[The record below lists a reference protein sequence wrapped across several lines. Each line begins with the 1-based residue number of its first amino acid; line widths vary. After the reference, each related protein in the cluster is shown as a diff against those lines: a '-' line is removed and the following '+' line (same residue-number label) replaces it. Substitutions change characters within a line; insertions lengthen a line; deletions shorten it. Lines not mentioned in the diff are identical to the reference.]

1 MNFFE
6 LKPSDISNLSD
17 ADLREMVARLCEA
30 ELHDQ
35 KIQRSCILWGGA
47 QEAADG
53 GLDIRVKSEIS
64 LLNPGFVP
72 RNNTGFQIKKS
83 SMGKAACREEM
94 LMRGEV
100 KKVIRSL
107 IEQQG
112 AYIIVSGKDDCS
124 DKMLTD
130 RIKGMQS
137 AIENITGKEQ
147 IFLDFYGRD
156 RLSAW
161 LRQYPSVSLWV
172 RSKLGGQS
180 VSGWFPYQRWAG
192 TPDDMDDEFL
202 MDEHPCVTDLNS
214 RHKKPMSIASGINL
228 VREKLGKTGAVIRLI
243 GLSGVGKTR
252 FAQALFEENVGENPL
267 PKTNVIYAD
276 LGNNPTPSVLDL
288 VTYLKTNDCTC
299 YVVLDNCPPDLHRTI
314 QKEVSSH
321 RAKLSLLTI
330 EYDIS
335 DDQPEETEVI
345 NIEPSSIRTISKL
358 VLKRFPFLGRVNADK
373 VAEFSGGNAR
383 LAIALASR
391 VEPDETLTNFS
402 DDELFRRI
410 FNQRKGKS
418 DGLLESAEILSLVY
432 SFNIS
437 SNEYNDEL
445 SVLSQIGGS
454 DRKKLY
460 RDRAELFR
468 RQLVQQRGEWLAILP
483 HALANRLARRALQ
496 NIHPDQINTEL
507 LKANNRRLFKSCAH
521 RLGYLHDFEPALTLA
536 RSWLDSEGPF
546 HDIAQCDDELSTTAL
561 EYIAPLLPLEILTA
575 LENASK
581 CQEFCLTN
589 NLFYETIVRIL
600 WKIAYEEQY
609 FTRAAELILYF
620 AKSEKIEREYLIIV
634 RYLARLFS
642 LCFSGTQ
649 AKTIQ
654 RLSFVEK
661 ILDCDAV
668 RQREIAEAIFHSAF
682 ETVHW
687 TLFEQFD
694 FGARQRDFGWQPET
708 VQEQLDWYAGF
719 IKLLIPFLDSN
730 VESKICWAEG
740 ILAKN
745 FEQLWQSAGCY
756 DVLEDIV
763 KRHGVA
769 GKWPGVWIAIKKTI
783 QNPENVHRPEIL
795 SRLKKLECLAAPT
808 DLYSEIEYYA
818 LTNTSDHI
826 ELGCEN
832 KENKL
837 EELYQK
843 IEKLGE
849 LTVAKPEYLIRL
861 APKLWQNACTALFRF
876 AKGLAKGSLDQ
887 TSTFETLIYLM
898 QQQKLAEVQS
908 TVFQGF
914 ITGVYETN
922 PLLSR
927 KLQLSILDVPELK
940 PHFIKILLT
949 TPKASWKTDKL
960 IELTRMEELEISS
973 FRDTQFYL
981 ENYFEENELSKLL
994 LAINDLKDG
1003 IYVASRLLYL
1013 RLLAK
1018 TASKKLYAIGKYI
1031 IVKLLSLP
1039 RDEEHIQKIG
1049 SREIK
1054 FLINNCLPKSATEN
1068 EVRNIID
1075 LLCKNV
1081 EKSVETVS
1089 LTFGYFEK
1097 KFINYLMGHYAE
1109 YVLDR
1114 IFLIS
1119 ESSEKLV
1126 DCLFVQDKTF
1136 EEVSPINLLSIERV
1150 LNWCNGDQNRI
1161 QKVASLVSP
1170 YICLDKKSR
1179 LPEKSKEVTLSPH
1192 IKALFDVAED
1202 KAAMVETIFD
1212 NTILNKTIMKG
1223 WIGSLA
1229 NILEERFQAFAELLN
1244 HPSFEVQKITRVKLI
1259 ELGEKIKNERE
1270 LEAKENSQREQKFE

>member
-53 GLDIRVKSEIS
+53 GLDIRVKSEIP

-94 LMRGEV
+94 LMGGEV
-100 KKVIRSL
+100 KEVIRSL
-107 IEQQG
+107 IEQKG

-137 AIENITGKEQ
+137 AIENITSKEQ

-172 RSKLGGQS
+172 RSKLDGRFL
-180 VSGWFPYQRWAG
+180 SGWFPFQRWAG
-192 TPDDMDDEFL
+192 TPDYINDEFL

-214 RHKKPMSIASGINL
+214 RHKKPMSIASGIKL
-228 VREKLGKTGAVIRLI
+228 VREKLDKTGSVIRLT

-252 FAQALFEENVGENPL
+252 FAQALFEETVGENPL

-276 LGNNPTPSVLDL
+276 LGNNPRPSALDL
-288 VTYLKTNDCTC
+288 VNYLKTNDCTC

-321 RAKLSLLTI
+321 QAKLSLLTI

-335 DDQPEETEVI
+335 DDRPEETEVI
-345 NIEPSSIRTISKL
+345 HIEPSSISTIYKL
-358 VLKRFPFLGRVNADK
+358 ILERFPSLKHVNADK

-391 VEPDETLTNFS
+391 VEKDETLTNFS
-402 DDELFRRI
+402 DEDLFRRL
-410 FNQRKGKS
+410 FNQRKGES
-418 DGLLESAEILSLVY
+418 DSLLGSAEILSLVY
-432 SFNIS
+432 SYNVS
-437 SNEYNDEL
+437 SKECNDEL
-445 SVLSQIGGS
+445 SVLSQIGGT
-454 DRKKLY
+454 DRQKLY
-460 RDRAELFR
+460 RDQAELLR
-468 RQLVQQRGEWLAILP
+468 RLLAQQRGNWRAILP
-483 HALANRLARRALQ
+483 HALGNRLARRALQ
-496 NIHPDQINTEL
+496 NIHPDHINAEL
-507 LKANNRRLFKSCAH
+507 LKAENWRLFKSCAH

-536 RSWLDSEGPF
+536 RSWLDCEGPF

-620 AKSEKIEREYLIIV
+620 AKSEKIERKYLIIV
-634 RYLARLFS
+634 RYLAGLFS

-661 ILDCDAV
+661 ILDCDGV

-719 IKLLIPFLDSN
+719 LKLLIPFLDSN

-745 FEQLWQSAGCY
+745 FEQLWQSAGCF

-783 QNPENVHRPEIL
+783 HNPENVDRPEIL

-808 DLYSEIEYYA
+808 DLDSEIEYYA
-818 LTNTSDHI
+818 LTDTWAHI
-826 ELGCEN
+826 ELGSEN
-832 KENKL
+832 EENKL
-837 EELYQK
+837 KDHYQK

-849 LTVAKPEYLIRL
+849 LTVANPKNLKRL
-861 APKLWQNACTALFRF
+861 TPKLWQIPSNALFMF
-876 AKGLAKGSLDQ
+876 GKGLAKGLSDQ
-887 TSTFETLIYLM
+887 TSTFETLIHLM

-908 TVFQGF
+908 AVFQGF
-914 ITGVYETN
+914 ISGVYETN

-927 KLQLSILDVPELK
+927 KLQVSVLGVPELR
-940 PHFIKILLT
+940 PHFISILLA
-949 TPKASWKTDKL
+949 TPAEPWKTDKL
-960 IELTRMEELEISS
+960 IELVRRNELKASS
-973 FRDTQFYL
+973 FKNMDY
-981 ENYFEENELSKLL
+981 YFANSFTDKELSKLL
-994 LAINDLKDG
+994 LAINDSKDG
-1003 IYVASRLLYL
+1003 VYVATRILYL

-1018 TASKKLYAIGKYI
+1018 NANKKLYAIGKHI

-1039 RDEEHIQKIG
+1039 RDEVHIQKIG
-1049 SREIK
+1049 SREME

-1089 LTFGYFEK
+1089 LTFSYFEK

-1150 LNWCNGDQNRI
+1150 LNWCNEDQNRI
-1161 QKVASLVSP
+1161 QRVASLVSP

-1192 IKALFDVAED
+1192 IKALLDVAED
-1202 KAAMVETIFD
+1202 KAAIVETIFD
-1212 NTILNKTIMKG
+1212 NTILNKAIIKG
-1223 WIGSLA
+1223 WTGSLA

-1259 ELGEKIKNERE
+1259 ELGEKIKYERE

>member
-53 GLDIRVKSEIS
+53 GLDIRVKSEIP

-94 LMRGEV
+94 LMGGEV
-100 KKVIRSL
+100 KEVIRSL
-107 IEQQG
+107 IEQKG

-137 AIENITGKEQ
+137 AIENITSKEQ

-172 RSKLGGQS
+172 RSKLDRRFL
-180 VSGWFPYQRWAG
+180 SGWFPFQRWAG
-192 TPDDMDDEFL
+192 TPDDMDDKFL

-214 RHKKPMSIASGINL
+214 RHKKPMSMASGINL
-228 VREKLGKTGAVIRLI
+228 VREKLGKTGSVIRLT

-252 FAQALFEENVGENPL
+252 FAQALFEETVGENPL

-276 LGNNPTPSVLDL
+276 LGNNPRPSVLDL
-288 VTYLKTNDCTC
+288 VTYLKTNDCIC

-321 RAKLSLLTI
+321 QAKLSLLTI

-335 DDQPEETEVI
+335 DDRPEETEVI
-345 NIEPSSIRTISKL
+345 HIEPSSISTIYKL
-358 VLKRFPFLGRVNADK
+358 ILKRFPSLKHVNADK

-391 VEPDETLTNFS
+391 VEKDETLTNFS
-402 DDELFRRI
+402 DEDLFRRL
-410 FNQRKGKS
+410 FNQRKGES
-418 DGLLESAEILSLVY
+418 DSLLGSAEILSLVY
-432 SFNIS
+432 SYNVS
-437 SNEYNDEL
+437 SEECNDEL
-445 SVLSQIGGS
+445 SVLSQIGGT
-454 DRKKLY
+454 DRQKLY
-460 RDRAELFR
+460 RDHAELLR
-468 RQLVQQRGEWLAILP
+468 RQLAQQRGNWRAILP
-483 HALANRLARRALQ
+483 HALGNRLARRALQ
-496 NIHPDQINTEL
+496 NIHPDHINAEL
-507 LKANNRRLFKSCAH
+507 LKAENWRLFKSCAH

-546 HDIAQCDDELSTTAL
+546 HDITQCDGELSTAL

-620 AKSEKIEREYLIIV
+620 AKSEKIERKYFIIV

-649 AKTIQ
+649 ANTIQ

-661 ILDCDAV
+661 IFNCDGIW
-668 RQREIAEAIFHSAF
+668 QREIAEAIFNSAF
-682 ETVHW
+682 EAGHW
-687 TLFEQFD
+687 SAFEKFD
-694 FGARQRDFGWQPET
+694 FGARQRDFGWMPRSFE
-708 VQEQLDWYAGF
+708 EQLEWYAGF

-730 VESKICWAEG
+730 EESKICWAEG

-745 FEQLWQSAGCY
+745 FEKLWQYAGCY
-756 DVLEDIV
+756 DVLEDIL

-769 GKWPGVWIAIKKTI
+769 GKWPGVWMAIKKTI
-783 QNPENVHRPEIL
+783 HNPENVHRPEIL

-808 DLYSEIEYYA
+808 DQYSEIEYYA
-818 LTNTSDHI
+818 LTNTSDHV
-826 ELGCEN
+826 ELRCEDW
-832 KENKL
+832 ENKL
-837 EELYQK
+837 KELYQK

-849 LTVAKPEYLIRL
+849 ITVAKPEYLKRL
-861 APKLWQNACTALFRF
+861 ASKLWLIPSNALFMFGR
-876 AKGLAKGSLDQ
+876 GLAKGSSDQ
-887 TSTFETLIYLM
+887 TLTFRTLIYLM

-908 TVFQGF
+908 TVYQGF
-914 ITGVYETN
+914 IAGVYETN
-922 PLLSR
+922 PFLSR
-927 KLQLSILDVPELK
+927 KLQVSVLDVPELR
-940 PHFIKILLT
+940 PHFIRILLT
-949 TPKASWKTDKL
+949 TPAESWKTDKL

-973 FRDTQFYL
+973 FRDMQFYL
-981 ENYFEENELSKLL
+981 RNYFTDNDLSRLL
-994 LAINDLKDG
+994 HAVNNLKDG
-1003 IYVASRLLYL
+1003 IYASAEILYQRLL
-1013 RLLAK
+1013 K
-1018 TASKKLYAIGKYI
+1018 NIASNELYAVGKQI

-1039 RDEEHIQKIG
+1039 RGWFQIQNFGTKVV
-1049 SREIK
+1049 EYFIK
-1054 FLINNCLPKSATEN
+1054 AYLPESATEN
-1068 EVRNIID
+1068 EVCNIID
-1075 LLCKNV
+1075 VLCEGIETSRLIIDDYIEGTIRYLV
-1081 EKSVETVS
+1081 E
-1089 LTFGYFEK
+1089 
-1097 KFINYLMGHYAE
+1097 HYAE
-1109 YVLDR
+1109 CVLDR
-1114 IFLIS
+1114 VFLIGNIS
-1119 ESSEKLV
+1119 ERLANL
-1126 DCLFVQDKTF
+1126 LFTVKIDRYL
-1136 EEVSPINLLSIERV
+1136 SPLNLLSIERV

-1161 QKVASLVSP
+1161 QRVASLVSP

-1192 IKALFDVAED
+1192 IKALLDVAED

-1212 NTILNKTIMKG
+1212 NTILNKTLIKS
-1223 WIGSLA
+1223 WTGSLA
-1229 NILEERFQAFAELLN
+1229 NILEERSLAVAELLN
-1244 HPSFEVQKITRVKLI
+1244 HPSFEVQKITRDKLI
-1259 ELGEKIKNERE
+1259 ELGEKIKYERE

>member
-53 GLDIRVKSEIS
+53 GLDIRVKSKIP

-72 RNNTGFQIKKS
+72 RKNTGFQIKKS

-94 LMRGEV
+94 LIGGEV
-100 KKVIRSL
+100 KEVIRSL

-180 VSGWFPYQRWAG
+180 LSGWFPYQRWAG

-267 PKTNVIYAD
+267 PKTNVIYVD
-276 LGNNPTPSVLDL
+276 HGEKLKPSVLDL
-288 VTYLKTNDCTC
+288 VTYLKTIDCTC
-299 YVVLDNCPPDLHRTI
+299 YVVLDNCPPEIHRTI
-314 QKEVSSH
+314 QKEVSH

-345 NIEPSSIRTISKL
+345 HIEPSSISTISKL
-358 VLKRFPFLGRVNADK
+358 VLKRFPVLGRVNADK

-402 DDELFRRI
+402 DEDLFRRL
-410 FNQRKGKS
+410 FNQRKGES

-437 SNEYNDEL
+437 SNKYNDEL
-445 SVLSQIGGS
+445 SVLSRIAGT
-454 DRKKLY
+454 DRQKLY
-460 RDRAELFR
+460 RDHAELVR
-468 RQLVQQRGEWLAILP
+468 RQLAQQRGEWRAILP

-496 NIHPDQINTEL
+496 NIDPNHITAEL
-507 LKANNRRLFKSCAH
+507 LNANNRRLFKSCAH
-521 RLGYLHDFEPALTLA
+521 RLGYLHDFEPAQTLA
-536 RSWLDSEGPF
+536 SSWLKDYQPF
-546 HDIAQCDDELSTTAL
+546 HDITQCNAEKLIIL
-561 EYIAPLLPLEILTA
+561 EYIAPIFPDKVLT
-575 LENASK
+575 LIENASI
-581 CQEFCLTN
+581 
-589 NLFYETIVRIL
+589 NLDFYLSNHPHFRIIVRL
-600 WKIAYEEQY
+600 LRKLAYEDQY
-609 FTRAAELILYF
+609 FSRAAELILYF
-620 AKSEKIEREYLIIV
+620 AKSEIKEGTNLGIV
-634 RYLARLFS
+634 SSFAGLFS
-642 LCFSGTQ
+642 LFISGTQ
-649 AKTIQ
+649 AKPIQ
-654 RLSFVEK
+654 RFFLVEK
-661 ILDCDAV
+661 ILECDGV
-668 RQREIAEAIFHSAF
+668 WQRKIAEAIFHSAF
-682 ETVHW
+682 EAVHW
-687 TLFEQFD
+687 SSSEQFD
-694 FGARQRDFGWQPET
+694 FGARQRDFGWEPET
-708 VQEQLDWYAGF
+708 VQEQSDWYAGF
-719 IKLLIPFLDSN
+719 IKLLIPFFDSN
-730 VESKICWAEG
+730 NESKISWAEG

-745 FEQLWQSAGCY
+745 FEQLWLYAGCY
-756 DVLEDIV
+756 DVLEDVV

-769 GKWPGVWIAIKKTI
+769 GKWPGVWMAIKETI
-783 QNPENVHRPEIL
+783 YNPEHKPSPEIL
-795 SRLKKLECLAAPT
+795 SRLKELESLAAPT

-818 LTNTSDHI
+818 LTNTSDHV
-826 ELGCEN
+826 ELRCEN
-832 KENKL
+832 QENKL

-849 LTVAKPEYLIRL
+849 ITVARPEYLKRL
-861 APKLWQNACTALFRF
+861 APKLWLTPSNALFMF
-876 AKGLAKGSLDQ
+876 GKGLAKGSLDQ

-914 ITGVYETN
+914 IAGVYETN

-927 KLQLSILDVPELK
+927 KLQMSILDVPELK
-940 PHFIKILLT
+940 PHFISILLA
-949 TPKASWKTDKL
+949 TPAESWKIDKL
-960 IELTRMEELEISS
+960 IELVRRKELKASS
-973 FRDTQFYL
+973 FKDMDY
-981 ENYFEENELSKLL
+981 YFANSFTDKELSKLL
-994 LAINDLKDG
+994 LAINDSKDG
-1003 IYVASRLLYL
+1003 VYVATRILYL
-1013 RLLAK
+1013 RSLAK
-1018 TASKKLYAIGKYI
+1018 NTNKKLYAIGKQI

-1039 RDEEHIQKIG
+1039 QDEVHFQKIG
-1049 SREIK
+1049 SRETK

-1081 EKSVETVS
+1081 EKSVETLS
-1089 LTFGYFEK
+1089 LTFRHSVKNIITHLFE
-1097 KFINYLMGHYAE
+1097 HYAE

-1114 IFLIS
+1114 VFLIS
-1119 ESSEKLV
+1119 NISERLANLLFTVRV
-1126 DCLFVQDKTF
+1126 DRHL
-1136 EEVSPINLLSIERV
+1136 SPLNSLSIERV
-1150 LNWCNGDQNRI
+1150 LNWCNGDQYRI
-1161 QKVASLVSP
+1161 QEVARLVSP
-1170 YICLDKKSR
+1170 YIWLDKKSL

-1192 IKALFDVAED
+1192 IKALLDVAVD
-1202 KAAMVETIFD
+1202 KAAMVETIFY
-1212 NTILNKTIMKG
+1212 NTKPNR
-1223 WIGSLA
+1223 WSESLA
-1229 NILEERFQAFAELLN
+1229 NILEERSKAVAELLK
-1244 HPSFEVQKITRVKLI
+1244 HPSCEVQKITRVKLI
-1259 ELGEKIKNERE
+1259 ELGKKIEDQRNVD
-1270 LEAKENSQREQKFE
+1270 AKENSQREQKFE

>member
-35 KIQRSCILWGGA
+35 RIQRSCILWGGA

-53 GLDIRVKSEIS
+53 GLDIRVKSEIP

-94 LMRGEV
+94 LMGGEV
-100 KKVIRSL
+100 KEVIRSL
-107 IEQQG
+107 IEQKG

-137 AIENITGKEQ
+137 AIENITSKEQ

-172 RSKLGGQS
+172 RSKLDGRFL
-180 VSGWFPYQRWAG
+180 SGWFPFQRWAG
-192 TPDDMDDEFL
+192 TPDDMDDKFL

-214 RHKKPMSIASGINL
+214 RHKKPMSMASGINL
-228 VREKLGKTGAVIRLI
+228 VREKLGKTGSVIRLT

-252 FAQALFEENVGENPL
+252 FAQALFEETVGENPL

-276 LGNNPTPSVLDL
+276 LGNNPRPSALDL

-321 RAKLSLLTI
+321 QAKLSLLTI

-335 DDQPEETEVI
+335 DDRPEETEVI
-345 NIEPSSIRTISKL
+345 HIEPSSISTIYKL
-358 VLKRFPFLGRVNADK
+358 ILERFPSLKHVNADK

-391 VEPDETLTNFS
+391 VEKDETLTNFS
-402 DDELFRRI
+402 DEDLFRRL
-410 FNQRKGKS
+410 FNQRKGES
-418 DGLLESAEILSLVY
+418 DSLLGSAEILSLVY
-432 SFNIS
+432 SYNVS
-437 SNEYNDEL
+437 SKECNDEL
-445 SVLSQIGGS
+445 SVLSQIGGT
-454 DRKKLY
+454 DRQKLY
-460 RDRAELFR
+460 RDQAELLR
-468 RQLVQQRGEWLAILP
+468 RLLAQQRGNWRAILP
-483 HALANRLARRALQ
+483 HALGNRLARRALQ
-496 NIHPDQINTEL
+496 NIHPDRINAEL
-507 LKANNRRLFKSCAH
+507 LKAENWRLFKSCAH

-620 AKSEKIEREYLIIV
+620 AKSEKIERKYLIIV

-661 ILDCDAV
+661 ILDCDGV

-694 FGARQRDFGWQPET
+694 FGARQRDFGWRPET

-763 KRHGVA
+763 RRHGVA

-783 QNPENVHRPEIL
+783 HNPENVDRPEIL

-808 DLYSEIEYYA
+808 DLDSEIEYYA
-818 LTNTSDHI
+818 LTNTWDHI
-826 ELGCEN
+826 ELGSEN
-832 KENKL
+832 EENKL
-837 EELYQK
+837 KDHYQK

-849 LTVAKPEYLIRL
+849 LTVANPKNLKRI
-861 APKLWQNACTALFRF
+861 APKIWQIPSNALFMF
-876 AKGLAKGSLDQ
+876 GQGLAKGLSDQ
-887 TSTFETLIYLM
+887 TSTFETLIHLM
-898 QQQKLAEVQS
+898 QQQKLAEVQPG
-908 TVFQGF
+908 VFQGF
-914 ITGVYETN
+914 IAGVYETN

-927 KLQLSILDVPELK
+927 KLQVSVLDVPELR
-940 PHFIKILLT
+940 PHFIRILLT
-949 TPKASWKTDKL
+949 TPAESWKTDKL
-960 IELTRMEELEISS
+960 IELIRMEELEISS
-973 FRDTQFYL
+973 FRDMQFYL
-981 ENYFEENELSKLL
+981 GNYFTDNDLSRLL
-994 LAINDLKDG
+994 HAVNNLKDG
-1003 IYVASRLLYL
+1003 IYASAEILYQRLLINITSYE
-1013 RLLAK
+1013 
-1018 TASKKLYAIGKYI
+1018 LYAVGKRI

-1039 RDEEHIQKIG
+1039 RGWFQIQNFGTK
-1049 SREIK
+1049 EVECFIK
-1054 FLINNCLPKSATEN
+1054 AYLPESVTEN

-1075 LLCKNV
+1075 VLCKGIETSRLIIDDYIQSTITYLV
-1081 EKSVETVS
+1081 E
-1089 LTFGYFEK
+1089 
-1097 KFINYLMGHYAE
+1097 HYAE

-1114 IFLIS
+1114 VFLIS
-1119 ESSEKLV
+1119 NISERLANL
-1126 DCLFVQDKTF
+1126 LFTVKKDRYL
-1136 EEVSPINLLSIERV
+1136 SPLNLLSIERV

-1161 QKVASLVSP
+1161 QRVASFVSP

-1192 IKALFDVAED
+1192 IKSLLDVAED
-1202 KAAMVETIFD
+1202 KAAMVEIIFD
-1212 NTILNKTIMKG
+1212 NTMLNKTILKS
-1223 WIGSLA
+1223 WTGSRA

-1244 HPSFEVQKITRVKLI
+1244 HPSFEVQKITRDKLI
-1259 ELGEKIKNERE
+1259 ELGKKIDDQRK

>member
-53 GLDIRVKSEIS
+53 GLDIRVKSEIP

-72 RNNTGFQIKKS
+72 RKNTGFQIKKS

-100 KKVIRSL
+100 KEVIRSL

-137 AIENITGKEQ
+137 AIENITSKEQ

-192 TPDDMDDEFL
+192 TPKEMDDEFL
-202 MDEHPCVTDLNS
+202 MDEHLCVTDLNS

-228 VREKLGKTGAVIRLI
+228 VREKLGKSGAVIRLI

-276 LGNNPTPSVLDL
+276 LGNEPTPSVLNL
-288 VTYLKTNDCTC
+288 VTYLKTNDCTS
-299 YVVLDNCPPDLHRTI
+299 YVVLDNCPPEIHRTI
-314 QKEVSSH
+314 QKEVSH

-345 NIEPSSIRTISKL
+345 HIEPSSIRIISKL
-358 VLKRFPFLGRVNADK
+358 VLKRFPVLGRVNADK

-391 VEPDETLTNFS
+391 VEADETLTNFS
-402 DDELFRRI
+402 DEELFRRI

-437 SNEYNDEL
+437 SKKYNDEL

-460 RDRAELFR
+460 RDLAEMVR

-521 RLGYLHDFEPALTLA
+521 RLGYLHDFEPAHTLA
-536 RSWLDSEGPF
+536 GSWLKNYEAF
-546 HDIAQCDDELSTTAL
+546 HDITQCNTEELTIL
-561 EYIAPLLPLEILTA
+561 EYIAPIFPNKVLT
-575 LENASK
+575 LIENASIS
-581 CQEFCLTN
+581 LD
-589 NLFYETIVRIL
+589 FYLRNHHHLKIIVRL
-600 WKIAYEEQY
+600 LRKLAYEDQY
-609 FTRAAELILYF
+609 FNRAAELILYF
-620 AKSEKIEREYLIIV
+620 AKSEIKEGTNLGIV
-634 RYLARLFS
+634 SSFAGLFS
-642 LCFSGTQ
+642 LFISGTQ
-649 AKTIQ
+649 AKPIQ
-654 RLSFVEK
+654 RFFLVEK
-661 ILDCDAV
+661 ILDCDGV
-668 RQREIAEAIFHSAF
+668 WQREIAEAIFHSAF

-687 TLFEQFD
+687 TSSEQFD

-719 IKLLIPFLDSN
+719 IKLLIPFFDSN
-730 VESKICWAEG
+730 NESKISWAEG

-745 FEQLWQSAGCY
+745 FEQLWLYAGCY

-795 SRLKKLECLAAPT
+795 SRLKKLECSAAPT

-849 LTVAKPEYLIRL
+849 LTVAKPEYLKRL

-908 TVFQGF
+908 TVFRGF
-914 ITGVYETN
+914 IAGVYETN
-922 PLLSR
+922 PLLLR
-927 KLQLSILDVPELK
+927 KLQVSILDVPELK
-940 PHFIKILLT
+940 PHFISILLA
-949 TPKASWKTDKL
+949 TPAESWKIDKL

-973 FRDTQFYL
+973 FRDMQFYL
-981 ENYFEENELSKLL
+981 GNYFTDNDLSRLL
-994 LAINDLKDG
+994 HAVNNLKDG
-1003 IYVASRLLYL
+1003 IYATAEILYQRLLIN
-1013 RLLAK
+1013 
-1018 TASKKLYAIGKYI
+1018 TASNELYAIGKQI
-1031 IVKLLSLP
+1031 IVKLLPLP
-1039 RDEEHIQKIG
+1039 RNWFQIRNFGTKQLNCF
-1049 SREIK
+1049 IK
-1054 FLINNCLPKSATEN
+1054 AYLPESAAEN

-1075 LLCKNV
+1075 VLCEGIETSRLIIDEFIQDTLTYLV
-1081 EKSVETVS
+1081 E
-1089 LTFGYFEK
+1089 
-1097 KFINYLMGHYAE
+1097 HYTE
-1109 YVLDR
+1109 YVLNR
-1114 IFLIS
+1114 VCLIS
-1119 ESSEKLV
+1119 KNSEQLAN
-1126 DCLFVQDKTF
+1126 LFSTISFDRNL
-1136 EEVSPINLLSIERV
+1136 SPLNSLSIERV
-1150 LNWCNGDQNRI
+1150 LHWCNGDQHRV
-1161 QKVASLVSP
+1161 QSVAKAVSV
-1170 YICLDKKSR
+1170 YTYLDTMTQTS
-1179 LPEKSKEVTLSPH
+1179 EKSEKIILSPH
-1192 IKALFDVAED
+1192 ILCLLDVAED
-1202 KAAMVETIFD
+1202 KAAIVKIIFK
-1212 NTILNKTIMKG
+1212 NTYFY
-1223 WIGSLA
+1223 GSLRLRA
-1229 NILEERFQAFAELLN
+1229 YILEERSKAVAELLN
-1244 HPSFEVQKITRVKLI
+1244 HPSFEVQKITRDKLI
-1259 ELGEKIKNERE
+1259 ELGEKIKYERE

>member
-6 LKPSDISNLSD
+6 LKPSDISNLND

-47 QEAADG
+47 QEAVDG
-53 GLDIRVKSEIS
+53 GLDIRVKSEIP

-94 LMRGEV
+94 LMGGEV
-100 KKVIRSL
+100 KEVIRSL
-107 IEQQG
+107 IEQKG

-130 RIKGMQS
+130 RLKGMQS
-137 AIENITGKEQ
+137 AIENITSKEQ

-172 RSKLGGQS
+172 RSKLDGRFL
-180 VSGWFPYQRWAG
+180 SGWFPFQRWAG

-228 VREKLGKTGAVIRLI
+228 VREKLGKIGAVIRLT

-288 VTYLKTNDCTC
+288 VTYLKTIDCTC

-314 QKEVSSH
+314 QKEVSH

-345 NIEPSSIRTISKL
+345 HIEPSSIRIISKL
-358 VLKRFPFLGRVNADK
+358 VLKRFPVLGRVNADK

-391 VEPDETLTNFS
+391 VEADETLTNFS
-402 DDELFRRI
+402 DEELFRRI

-437 SNEYNDEL
+437 SKKYNDEL

-460 RDRAELFR
+460 RDLAEMVR

-496 NIHPDQINTEL
+496 NIHPDQINVEL

-521 RLGYLHDFEPALTLA
+521 RLGYLHDFEPAQTLA
-536 RSWLDSEGPF
+536 SSWLKNYEPF
-546 HDIAQCDDELSTTAL
+546 HDIIQCNAGKLIIL
-561 EYIAPLLPLEILTA
+561 EYIAPIFPDKVLT
-575 LENASK
+575 LIENASI
-581 CQEFCLTN
+581 
-589 NLFYETIVRIL
+589 NLDFYLSNHPHFRIIVRL
-600 WKIAYEEQY
+600 LRKLAYEDQY

-620 AKSEKIEREYLIIV
+620 AKIEIKEGTNLGIV
-634 RYLARLFS
+634 SSFAGLFS
-642 LCFSGTQ
+642 LFISGTQ
-649 AKTIQ
+649 AKPIQ
-654 RLSFVEK
+654 RFFLVEK
-661 ILDCDAV
+661 ILEYDGV
-668 RQREIAEAIFHSAF
+668 WQRKIAEAIFHFAF
-682 ETVHW
+682 ETVQW
-687 TLFEQFD
+687 TSSEQFD
-694 FGARQRDFGWQPET
+694 FGARQRDFGWEPET
-708 VQEQLDWYAGF
+708 VQEQSEWYAGF
-719 IKLLIPFLDSN
+719 IKLLIPFFDSN
-730 VESKICWAEG
+730 NESKISWAEG

-745 FEQLWQSAGCY
+745 FEQLWLYAGCY

-818 LTNTSDHI
+818 ITDIGDHV
-826 ELGCEN
+826 ELRC
-832 KENKL
+832 KDWKNKL
-837 EELYQK
+837 EELIQK

-849 LTVAKPEYLIRL
+849 LTVARPEYLKRL
-861 APKLWQNACTALFRF
+861 APKLWLTPSNALILFG
-876 AKGLAKGSLDQ
+876 KGLAKGSSDQ
-887 TSTFETLIYLM
+887 TLTFETLIYLM
-898 QQQKLAEVQS
+898 QQQKLEEVQS

-914 ITGVYETN
+914 IAGVCETN

-927 KLQLSILDVPELK
+927 KLQVSILDVPELK
-940 PHFIKILLT
+940 PHFISILLA
-949 TPKASWKTDKL
+949 TPGEPWKTDKL
-960 IELTRMEELEISS
+960 IELVRRNELKASS
-973 FRDTQFYL
+973 FKDMDY
-981 ENYFEENELSKLL
+981 YFANSFTDKELSKLL
-994 LAINDLKDG
+994 LAINDSKDG
-1003 IYVASRLLYL
+1003 VYVATRILYL
-1013 RLLAK
+1013 RLLAEN
-1018 TASKKLYAIGKYI
+1018 ANKKLYAIGKHI

-1039 RDEEHIQKIG
+1039 QDEVHIQKIG

-1054 FLINNCLPKSATEN
+1054 FIINNCLPKSATEN

-1089 LTFGYFEK
+1089 LTFNYSEK
-1097 KFINYLMGHYAE
+1097 KFITYLMEHYAE

-1161 QKVASLVSP
+1161 QRVASLVSP

-1179 LPEKSKEVTLSPH
+1179 LPEKSQKVTLSTH
-1192 IKALFDVAED
+1192 IKALLDVAED

-1212 NTILNKTIMKG
+1212 NTILNKTLIKS
-1223 WIGSLA
+1223 WTGSRA

-1244 HPSFEVQKITRVKLI
+1244 HPSFEVQKIVGDKLI
-1259 ELGEKIKNERE
+1259 ELGEKIKYQRK

>member
-53 GLDIRVKSEIS
+53 GLDIRVKSEIP

-72 RNNTGFQIKKS
+72 RKNTGFQIKKS

-94 LMRGEV
+94 LIGGEV
-100 KKVIRSL
+100 KEVIRSL

-137 AIENITGKEQ
+137 AIENITGNEQ

-192 TPDDMDDEFL
+192 TPKEMDDEFL
-202 MDEHPCVTDLNS
+202 MDEHLCVTDLNS
-214 RHKKPMSIASGINL
+214 RHKNPMSIASGINL
-228 VREKLGKTGAVIRLI
+228 VREKLGKSGAVIRLI

-252 FAQALFEENVGENPL
+252 FAQALFEENVGANPL

-276 LGNNPTPSVLDL
+276 LGNEPMPTVLNL
-288 VTYLKTNDCTC
+288 VNYLKTNDCTC
-299 YVVLDNCPPDLHRTI
+299 YVVLDNCPPDIHRTI
-314 QKEVSSH
+314 QKEISH

-335 DDQPEETEVI
+335 DDRPEETEVI
-345 NIEPSSIRTISKL
+345 HIEPSSISTISKL

-402 DDELFRRI
+402 DEDLFRRL
-410 FNQRKGKS
+410 FNQRKGES

-437 SNEYNDEL
+437 SNKYNDEL
-445 SVLSQIGGS
+445 SVLSRIAGT
-454 DRKKLY
+454 DRQKLY
-460 RDRAELFR
+460 RDHAELVR
-468 RQLVQQRGEWLAILP
+468 RQLAQQRGEWRAILP

-496 NIHPDQINTEL
+496 NIHPNHITAEL
-507 LKANNRRLFKSCAH
+507 LNANNRRLFKSCAH
-521 RLGYLHDFEPALTLA
+521 RLGYLHDFEPAQTLA
-536 RSWLDSEGPF
+536 SSWLKDYQPF
-546 HDIAQCDDELSTTAL
+546 HDITQCNAEKLIIL
-561 EYIAPLLPLEILTA
+561 EYIAPIFPDKVLT
-575 LENASK
+575 LIENALISSD
-581 CQEFCLTN
+581 FHLSN
-589 NLFYETIVRIL
+589 HPHFRIIVRL
-600 WKIAYEEQY
+600 LRKLAYEDQY
-609 FTRAAELILYF
+609 FSRAAELILYF
-620 AKSEKIEREYLIIV
+620 AKTEIKEGTNLGIV
-634 RYLARLFS
+634 SSFAGLFS
-642 LCFSGTQ
+642 LFISGTQ
-649 AKTIQ
+649 AKPIQ
-654 RLSFVEK
+654 RFFLVEK
-661 ILDCDAV
+661 ILDCDCV
-668 RQREIAEAIFHSAF
+668 WQRKIAEAIFHSAF
-682 ETVHW
+682 ETVQW
-687 TLFEQFD
+687 TSSEQFD
-694 FGARQRDFGWQPET
+694 FGARQRDFGWEPET
-708 VQEQLDWYAGF
+708 VQEQSEWYAGF
-719 IKLLIPFLDSN
+719 IKLLIPFFDSN
-730 VESKICWAEG
+730 NESKISWAEG

-745 FEQLWQSAGCY
+745 FEQLWLYAGCY
-756 DVLEDIV
+756 DVLEDTV

-769 GKWPGVWIAIKKTI
+769 GKWPGVWMAIKETI
-783 QNPENVHRPEIL
+783 YNPEHKPSPEIL
-795 SRLKKLECLAAPT
+795 SRLKELESLAAPT

-818 LTNTSDHI
+818 LTNTSDHV
-826 ELGCEN
+826 ELRCEN
-832 KENKL
+832 QENKL

-849 LTVAKPEYLIRL
+849 ITVARPEYLKRL
-861 APKLWQNACTALFRF
+861 APKLWLTPSNALFMF
-876 AKGLAKGSLDQ
+876 GKGLAKGSLGQ

-914 ITGVYETN
+914 IAGVYETN

-927 KLQLSILDVPELK
+927 KLQMSILDVPELK
-940 PHFIKILLT
+940 PHFISILLA
-949 TPKASWKTDKL
+949 TPAESWKIDKL
-960 IELTRMEELEISS
+960 IELVRRKELKASS
-973 FRDTQFYL
+973 FKDMDY
-981 ENYFEENELSKLL
+981 YFANSFTDKELSKLL
-994 LAINDLKDG
+994 LAINDSKDG
-1003 IYVASRLLYL
+1003 VYVATGILYL
-1013 RLLAK
+1013 RSLAK
-1018 TASKKLYAIGKYI
+1018 NTNKKLYAIGKQI

-1039 RDEEHIQKIG
+1039 QDEVHFQKIG
-1049 SREIK
+1049 SRETI

-1081 EKSVETVS
+1081 EKSVETLS
-1089 LTFGYFEK
+1089 LTFRHSVKNIITHLFE
-1097 KFINYLMGHYAE
+1097 HYAE

-1114 IFLIS
+1114 VFLIS
-1119 ESSEKLV
+1119 NISERLANLLFTVRV
-1126 DCLFVQDKTF
+1126 DRHL
-1136 EEVSPINLLSIERV
+1136 SPLNSLSIERV
-1150 LNWCNGDQNRI
+1150 LNWCNGDQYRI
-1161 QKVASLVSP
+1161 QEVARLVSP
-1170 YICLDKKSR
+1170 YIWLDKKSL

-1192 IKALFDVAED
+1192 IKALLDVAVD
-1202 KAAMVETIFD
+1202 KAAMVETIFY
-1212 NTILNKTIMKG
+1212 NTKPNR
-1223 WIGSLA
+1223 WSESLA
-1229 NILEERFQAFAELLN
+1229 NILEERSKAVAELLK
-1244 HPSFEVQKITRVKLI
+1244 HPSCEVQKITRVKLI
-1259 ELGEKIKNERE
+1259 ELGKKIEDQRNVD
-1270 LEAKENSQREQKFE
+1270 AKENSQREQKFE

>member
-53 GLDIRVKSEIS
+53 GLDIRVKSEIP

-72 RNNTGFQIKKS
+72 RKNTGFQIKKS

-94 LMRGEV
+94 LIGGEV
-100 KKVIRSL
+100 KEVIRSL

-180 VSGWFPYQRWAG
+180 VSGWFPYQRWAA
-192 TPDDMDDEFL
+192 TPKEMDDEFL

-214 RHKKPMSIASGINL
+214 RHKNPMSIASGINL

-276 LGNNPTPSVLDL
+276 LGNESTPTVLNL

-321 RAKLSLLTI
+321 QAKLSLLTI

-335 DDQPEETEVI
+335 DDRPEETDVI
-345 NIEPSSIRTISKL
+345 HIEPSSISTISKL
-358 VLKRFPFLGRVNADK
+358 VLKRFPFLGRVNADT
-373 VAEFSGGNAR
+373 VAEFAGGNAR

-402 DDELFRRI
+402 DEELFRRI

-437 SNEYNDEL
+437 SNKYNDEL
-445 SVLSQIGGS
+445 SVLSRIAGT
-454 DRKKLY
+454 DRQKLY
-460 RDRAELFR
+460 RDHAELVR
-468 RQLVQQRGEWLAILP
+468 RQLAQQRGKWLAILP

-496 NIHPDQINTEL
+496 NIDPNQINVEL

-521 RLGYLHDFEPALTLA
+521 RLGYLHDFEPAQTLA
-536 RSWLDSEGPF
+536 GSWLKNYQPF
-546 HDIAQCDDELSTTAL
+546 HDITQCNTEELTIL
-561 EYIAPLLPLEILTA
+561 EYIAPIFPDKVLT
-575 LENASK
+575 LIENASI
-581 CQEFCLTN
+581 
-589 NLFYETIVRIL
+589 NLDFYLRNHPHLKIIVRL
-600 WKIAYEEQY
+600 LRKLAYEDQN

-620 AKSEKIEREYLIIV
+620 AKTEIKEGTNLGIV
-634 RYLARLFS
+634 SSFAGLFS
-642 LCFSGTQ
+642 LFISGTQ
-649 AKTIQ
+649 AKPIQ
-654 RLSFVEK
+654 RFFLVEK
-661 ILDCDAV
+661 ILECDGV
-668 RQREIAEAIFHSAF
+668 WQRKIAEAIFHSAF
-682 ETVHW
+682 EAVHW
-687 TLFEQFD
+687 SSSEQFD

-708 VQEQLDWYAGF
+708 VQEQSEWYAGF
-719 IKLLIPFLDSN
+719 IKLLIPFFDSN
-730 VESKICWAEG
+730 NESKISWAEG

-745 FEQLWQSAGCY
+745 FEQLWQYAGCY

-783 QNPENVHRPEIL
+783 YNPENKPSPEIL
-795 SRLKKLECLAAPT
+795 SRLKELESLAAPT

-818 LTNTSDHI
+818 LTKTSDHI

-849 LTVAKPEYLIRL
+849 LTVARPEYLKRL
-861 APKLWQNACTALFRF
+861 APKLWQNACIALFRF
-876 AKGLAKGSLDQ
+876 AKGLAKGSSDQ
-887 TSTFETLIYLM
+887 TSTFETLINLM
-898 QQQKLAEVQS
+898 LQQKLAEVQS

-914 ITGVYETN
+914 IAGVYETN

-927 KLQLSILDVPELK
+927 KLQESVLNVPELM
-940 PHFIKILLT
+940 PHFISILLA
-949 TPKASWKTDKL
+949 TPAKSWKINKL
-960 IELTRMEELEISS
+960 IELVRRKKLKASS
-973 FRDTQFYL
+973 FRNMELYL
-981 ENYFEENELSKLL
+981 APYFEPYDLSRLL
-994 LAINDLKDG
+994 FAVNDLKDG
-1003 IYVASRLLYL
+1003 IYATAEILYQRLLIN
-1013 RLLAK
+1013 
-1018 TASKKLYAIGKYI
+1018 TASNELYAVGKQI
-1031 IVKLLSLP
+1031 IIKLLSLP
-1039 RDEEHIQKIG
+1039 RDWFQIRNFGTKQLNCF
-1049 SREIK
+1049 IK
-1054 FLINNCLPKSATEN
+1054 AYLPESAAEN

-1075 LLCKNV
+1075 VLCEGIETSRLIIDEFIQDTLTYLV
-1081 EKSVETVS
+1081 E
-1089 LTFGYFEK
+1089 
-1097 KFINYLMGHYAE
+1097 HYTE
-1109 YVLDR
+1109 YVLNR
-1114 IFLIS
+1114 VCLIS
-1119 ESSEKLV
+1119 KNSEQLAN
-1126 DCLFVQDKTF
+1126 LFSTISFDRNL
-1136 EEVSPINLLSIERV
+1136 SPLNSLSIERV
-1150 LNWCNGDQNRI
+1150 LHWCNGDQHRV
-1161 QKVASLVSP
+1161 QSVAKAVSV
-1170 YICLDKKSR
+1170 YTYLYTMTQTS
-1179 LPEKSKEVTLSPH
+1179 EKSEKIVLSPH
-1192 IKALFDVAED
+1192 ILCLLDVAED
-1202 KAAMVETIFD
+1202 KAAIVKTIFK
-1212 NTILNKTIMKG
+1212 NTYFY
-1223 WIGSLA
+1223 GSLRLRA
-1229 NILEERFQAFAELLN
+1229 YILEERSKAVAELLN
-1244 HPSFEVQKITRVKLI
+1244 HPSCEVQKNVRDKLI
-1259 ELGEKIKNERE
+1259 ELGEKIKYERE

>member
-6 LKPSDISNLSD
+6 LKPSDISNLND

-53 GLDIRVKSEIS
+53 GLDIRVKSEIP

-72 RNNTGFQIKKS
+72 RKNTGFQIKKS

-100 KKVIRSL
+100 KEVIRSL

-137 AIENITGKEQ
+137 AIENITSKEQ

-192 TPDDMDDEFL
+192 TPKEMDDEFL
-202 MDEHPCVTDLNS
+202 MDEHLCVTDLNS

-228 VREKLGKTGAVIRLI
+228 VREKLGKSGAVIRLI

-276 LGNNPTPSVLDL
+276 LGNEPTPSVLNL

-299 YVVLDNCPPDLHRTI
+299 YVVLDNCPPEIHRTI
-314 QKEVSSH
+314 QKEVSH

-345 NIEPSSIRTISKL
+345 NIEPSSIRIISKL

-383 LAIALASR
+383 LAIVLASR
-391 VEPDETLTNFS
+391 VEADETLTNFS
-402 DDELFRRI
+402 DEELFRRI

-496 NIHPDQINTEL
+496 NIHPDQINAEL

-521 RLGYLHDFEPALTLA
+521 RLGYLHDFEPAQTLA
-536 RSWLDSEGPF
+536 SSWLKNYEPF
-546 HDIAQCDDELSTTAL
+546 HDITQCNAEELTIL
-561 EYIAPLLPLEILTA
+561 EYIAPIFPNKVLSLI
-575 LENASK
+575 ENASIS
-581 CQEFCLTN
+581 LD
-589 NLFYETIVRIL
+589 FYLRNHHHLKIIVRL
-600 WKIAYEEQY
+600 LRKLAYEDQY
-609 FTRAAELILYF
+609 FNRAAELILFF
-620 AKSEKIEREYLIIV
+620 AKSEIKEGTNLGIV
-634 RYLARLFS
+634 SSLAGLFS
-642 LCFSGTQ
+642 LFISGTQ
-649 AKTIQ
+649 AKPIQ
-654 RLSFVEK
+654 RFSFVEK
-661 ILDCDAV
+661 ILDCDGV
-668 RQREIAEAIFHSAF
+668 WQREIAEAIFHSAF

-687 TLFEQFD
+687 TSSEQFD

-719 IKLLIPFLDSN
+719 IKLLIPFFDSN
-730 VESKICWAEG
+730 DESKISWAEG

-745 FEQLWQSAGCY
+745 FEQLWQYAGCY

-769 GKWPGVWIAIKKTI
+769 GKWPGVWKAIKETI
-783 QNPENVHRPEIL
+783 HNPENKPSPEIL
-795 SRLKKLECLAAPT
+795 SRLKELESLAAPT

-826 ELGCEN
+826 ELWCEN

-849 LTVAKPEYLIRL
+849 LTVAKSEYLKRL
-861 APKLWQNACTALFRF
+861 APKLWLTPSNALIMFG
-876 AKGLAKGSLDQ
+876 KGLAKGSLDQ

-973 FRDTQFYL
+973 FRDMQFYL

-1018 TASKKLYAIGKYI
+1018 TASKKLYAIGKHI

-1089 LTFGYFEK
+1089 LTFSYFEK

-1161 QKVASLVSP
+1161 QRVASLVSP

-1202 KAAMVETIFD
+1202 KTAMVETIFD

-1244 HPSFEVQKITRVKLI
+1244 HPSFEVQKITRDKLI
-1259 ELGEKIKNERE
+1259 ELNKKIDDQRE

>member
-53 GLDIRVKSEIS
+53 GLDIRVKSEVS

-72 RNNTGFQIKKS
+72 RKNTGFQIKKS

-94 LMRGEV
+94 LIGGEV
-100 KKVIRSL
+100 KEVIRSL

-180 VSGWFPYQRWAG
+180 VSGWFPYQRWAA
-192 TPDDMDDEFL
+192 TPKEMDDEFL

-214 RHKKPMSIASGINL
+214 RHKNPMSIASGINL
-228 VREKLGKTGAVIRLI
+228 VREKLGKIGAVMRLT

-288 VTYLKTNDCTC
+288 VTYLKTIDCTC

-335 DDQPEETEVI
+335 DDQPEETEVLH
-345 NIEPSSIRTISKL
+345 IEPSSIRTISKL

-402 DDELFRRI
+402 DEELFRRL
-410 FNQRKGKS
+410 FNQRKGES

-437 SNEYNDEL
+437 SNKYNDEL
-445 SVLSQIGGS
+445 SVLSRIAGT
-454 DRKKLY
+454 DRQKLY
-460 RDRAELFR
+460 RDHAELVR
-468 RQLVQQRGEWLAILP
+468 RQLAQRRGEWLAILP

-496 NIHPDQINTEL
+496 NIHPDHINVEL

-521 RLGYLHDFEPALTLA
+521 RLGYLHDFEPAQTLA
-536 RSWLDSEGPF
+536 SSWLKNYEAF
-546 HDIAQCDDELSTTAL
+546 HDITQCNADELTIL
-561 EYIAPLLPLEILTA
+561 EYIAPIFPDKVLT
-575 LENASK
+575 LIENASISSD
-581 CQEFCLTN
+581 
-589 NLFYETIVRIL
+589 FYLRNHHHLKIIVRL
-600 WKIAYEEQY
+600 LRKLAYEDQY
-609 FTRAAELILYF
+609 FNRAAELILYF
-620 AKSEKIEREYLIIV
+620 AKSEIKEGTNLGIV
-634 RYLARLFS
+634 SSFAGLFS
-642 LCFSGTQ
+642 LFISGTQ
-649 AKTIQ
+649 AKPIQ
-654 RLSFVEK
+654 RFFLVEK
-661 ILDCDAV
+661 ILECDGV
-668 RQREIAEAIFHSAF
+668 WQRKIAEAIFHSAF
-682 ETVHW
+682 ETVQW
-687 TLFEQFD
+687 TSSEQFD
-694 FGARQRDFGWQPET
+694 FGARQRDFGWEPET
-708 VQEQLDWYAGF
+708 VQEQLEWYAGF
-719 IKLLIPFLDSN
+719 IKLLIPFFDSN
-730 VESKICWAEG
+730 NESKISWAEG

-745 FEQLWQSAGCY
+745 FEQLWLYAGCY

-849 LTVAKPEYLIRL
+849 LTVAKPEYLKRL

-914 ITGVYETN
+914 IAGVYETN
-922 PLLSR
+922 PLLSG
-927 KLQLSILDVPELK
+927 KLQVSILDVPELK
-940 PHFIKILLT
+940 PHFISILLAT
-949 TPKASWKTDKL
+949 SAESWKIDKL
-960 IELTRMEELEISS
+960 IELVRRNELKASS
-973 FRDTQFYL
+973 FKDMDY
-981 ENYFEENELSKLL
+981 YFANSFTDKELSKLL
-994 LAINDLKDG
+994 LAINDSKDG
-1003 IYVASRLLYL
+1003 VYVATRILYL

-1018 TASKKLYAIGKYI
+1018 NANKKLYAIGKQI

-1039 RDEEHIQKIG
+1039 RDEVYIQKIG

-1089 LTFGYFEK
+1089 LTFSYFEK

-1136 EEVSPINLLSIERV
+1136 EKVSPINLLSIERV

-1161 QKVASLVSP
+1161 QKVAILVSP

-1192 IKALFDVAED
+1192 IKALLDVAED

-1259 ELGEKIKNERE
+1259 ELGEKITYQRE

>member
-6 LKPSDISNLSD
+6 LKPSDISNLND

-53 GLDIRVKSEIS
+53 GLDIRVKSEIP

-72 RNNTGFQIKKS
+72 RKNTGFQIKKS

-100 KKVIRSL
+100 KEVIRSL

-137 AIENITGKEQ
+137 AIENITSKEQ

-192 TPDDMDDEFL
+192 TPKEMDDEFL
-202 MDEHPCVTDLNS
+202 MDEHLCVTDLNS

-228 VREKLGKTGAVIRLI
+228 VREKLGKSGAVIRLI

-276 LGNNPTPSVLDL
+276 LGNEPTPSVLNL

-299 YVVLDNCPPDLHRTI
+299 YVVLDNCPPEIHRTI
-314 QKEVSSH
+314 QKEVSH

-345 NIEPSSIRTISKL
+345 NIEPSSIRIISKL

-383 LAIALASR
+383 LAIVLASR
-391 VEPDETLTNFS
+391 VEADETLTNFS
-402 DDELFRRI
+402 DEELFRRI

-432 SFNIS
+432 SFSIS

-496 NIHPDQINTEL
+496 NIHPDQINAEL

-521 RLGYLHDFEPALTLA
+521 RLGYLHDFEPAQTLA
-536 RSWLDSEGPF
+536 SSWLKNYEPF
-546 HDIAQCDDELSTTAL
+546 HDITQCNAEELTIL
-561 EYIAPLLPLEILTA
+561 EYIAPIFPNKVLT
-575 LENASK
+575 LIENASIS
-581 CQEFCLTN
+581 LD
-589 NLFYETIVRIL
+589 FYLRNHHHLKIIVRL
-600 WKIAYEEQY
+600 LRKLAYEDQY
-609 FTRAAELILYF
+609 FNRAAELILFF
-620 AKSEKIEREYLIIV
+620 AKSEIKEGTNLGIV
-634 RYLARLFS
+634 SSLAGLFS
-642 LCFSGTQ
+642 LFISGTQ
-649 AKTIQ
+649 AKPIQ
-654 RLSFVEK
+654 RFSFVEK
-661 ILDCDAV
+661 ILDCDGV
-668 RQREIAEAIFHSAF
+668 WQREIAEAIFHSAF

-687 TLFEQFD
+687 TSSEQFD

-719 IKLLIPFLDSN
+719 IKLLIPFFDSN
-730 VESKICWAEG
+730 DESKISWAEG

-745 FEQLWQSAGCY
+745 FEQLWQYAGCY

-769 GKWPGVWIAIKKTI
+769 GKWPGVWKAIKETI
-783 QNPENVHRPEIL
+783 HNPENKPSPEIL
-795 SRLKKLECLAAPT
+795 SRLKELESLAAPT

-826 ELGCEN
+826 ELWCEN

-849 LTVAKPEYLIRL
+849 LTVAKSEYLKRL
-861 APKLWQNACTALFRF
+861 APKLWLTPSNALIMFG
-876 AKGLAKGSLDQ
+876 KGLAKGSLDQ

-973 FRDTQFYL
+973 FRDMQFYL

-1018 TASKKLYAIGKYI
+1018 TASKKLYAIGKHI

-1089 LTFGYFEK
+1089 LTFSYFEK

-1161 QKVASLVSP
+1161 QRVASLVSP

-1202 KAAMVETIFD
+1202 KTAMVETIFD

-1244 HPSFEVQKITRVKLI
+1244 HPSFEVQKITRDKLI
-1259 ELGEKIKNERE
+1259 ELNKKIDDQRE